1 MKRRTFL
8 NQAALVGMGLPV
20 WHLSG
25 FKRANGPSEAWLTAL
40 IQDNDLQVE
49 TLLRRQSLD
58 ASSVNYGGIPDA
70 YDLYHAGSAA
80 GFIQRLTC
88 SYINLESR
96 YYKSSLLLD
105 RMLRAAGFLRQVQ
118 HDDGSIDLLTTNFH
132 SPPDTAFV
140 VEPMAIS
147 MGLLQDLAG
156 ETDALLLELRK
167 FLQKAGDI
175 LTVGGI
181 HTPNHRWVVS
191 MALARIHALMPDAKY
206 TNRIGQWLGEG
217 IDIDPDGQ
225 FTERSTAV
233 YSPLTDRCLIT
244 IARILDRP
252 ELLIP
257 VRRNLT
263 MTLELLH
270 PNGEIVT
277 ESSRRQ
283 DQYLARTPVPYY
295 YPYLYL
301 ANQDNDK
308 TFGAMVR
315 QLEDLYGPKELSGYL
330 PYLMEKPDLYRHY
343 GLSPLPNQYRTYFP
357 NSAMV
362 RLRRGN
368 WDATILRD
376 NAALLTFQHGE
387 CVLQA
392 VRLATSFFGK
402 GQFVASEMAVT
413 DDEIQLKQSLSGPY
427 YQPIAKE
434 FIDRDGSWEA
444 MPREERP
451 QSEIQTIHY
460 ACSVFEINHGIRLKI
475 DLTGTDGVPVALE
488 LGFRKGGHLTG
499 AGKIP
504 NDPESF
510 LWQDREVIYE
520 SGKDA
525 IRITGGQLQHRW
537 TQLRGALPKLDANCL
552 YVTGFTPCQ
561 LVIDI
566 EAVVA

>member
-1 MKRRTFL
+1 MERRTFL
-8 NQAALVGMGLPV
+8 NQAALVGIGLPV

-25 FKRANGPSEAWLTAL
+25 FNRNEVQREAWVKAL
-40 IQDNDLQVE
+40 IKDNDRQVDAVLE
-49 TLLRRQSLD
+49 RQGLD
-58 ASSVNYGGIPDA
+58 ASSINYGGIPDA
-70 YDLYHAGSAA
+70 FDLYHAGSAA
-80 GFIQRLTC
+80 GFIQWLVA
-88 SYINLESR
+88 SYVSPESD
-96 YYKSSLLLD
+96 YYKSAMLVERMSLAAAFLL
-105 RMLRAAGFLRQVQ
+105 RIQ
-118 HDDGSIDLLTTNFH
+118 HEDGSIDLITTNFH

-140 VEPMAIS
+140 VEPLAIS
-147 MGLLQDLAG
+147 LGLLRQQG
-156 ETDALLLELRK
+156 EEEQKLGLLLK
-167 FLQKAGDI
+167 QFLGKAGNI

-191 MALARIHALMPDAKY
+191 MALARLYELMPDVKY
-206 TNRIGQWLGEG
+206 VERIDWR
-217 IDIDPDGQ
+217 IDPDGQ

-392 VRLATSFFGK
+392 VRLATSFLVK
-402 GQFVASEMAVT
+402 
-413 DDEIQLKQSLSGPY
+413 DSLS
-427 YQPIAKE
+427 
-434 FIDRDGSWEA
+434 
-444 MPREERP
+444 
-451 QSEIQTIHY
+451 
-460 ACSVFEINHGIRLKI
+460 L
-475 DLTGTDGVPVALE
+475 
-488 LGFRKGGHLTG
+488 RKW
-499 AGKIP
+499 P
-504 NDPESF
+504 
-510 LWQDREVIYE
+510 
-520 SGKDA
+520 
-525 IRITGGQLQHRW
+525 
-537 TQLRGALPKLDANCL
+537 LRMMK
-552 YVTGFTPCQ
+552 YS
-561 LVIDI
+561 
-566 EAVVA
+566 